1 MTAQL
6 QALENEIDEATAW
19 AHRLVGNLGT
29 DGWERRPAPARWS
42 AGEQIVHLNLASRA
56 YLPSLRDAVVQGR
69 AQALSSEGPY
79 RRDFLG
85 WLLCKMTEPPV
96 RIRTKTTAQFI
107 PQAALAPP
115 DEVMRDFDA
124 LQEEVK
130 AVIREARGL
139 PLDRLKVRSPFDPR
153 LRYNVYSALR
163 LIPAHQR
170 HHLWLAE
177 KGLLP

>member
-1 MTAQL
+1 MTTQL
-6 QALENEIDEATAW
+6 EALESELDETTAW
-19 AHRLVGNLGT
+19 AHRLVESLVA

-56 YLPSLRDAVVQGR
+56 YLPSLRDAVAQGR
-69 AQALSSEGPY
+69 AQGLSGEGPY

-96 RIRTKTTAQFI
+96 RLRVKTTAQFV
-107 PQAALAPP
+107 PQELAPP
-115 DEVMRDFDA
+115 DEVMREFDG
-124 LQEEVK
+124 LQREVK

-139 PLDRLKVRSPFDPR
+139 ALDRLKVRSPFDPR